1 VDQTHGGGIFNMFRP
16 SSLLYFYLGIFIFI
30 FIFIIFSFGVSKIGC
45 FSNITN

>member
-1 VDQTHGGGIFNMFRP
+1 MDQTHGGGIFNMFRP

-30 FIFIIFSFGVSKIGC
+30 FIIYSFGVSEIGC